1 MCIQNIYRYLK
12 KDSIIFISN
21 NKFDILDKK
30 QSLLYYNNIIYN
42 NNYIYQKLLS
52 PNLYKINYD
61 INKDKKNIIK
71 IDTILNYISK
81 IFRIQ

>member
-1 MCIQNIYRYLK
+1 MRIQNIYRYLK

-21 NKFDILDKK
+21 NKFDIIDQK
-30 QSLLYYNNIIYN
+30 QSLFIYNNIIYN

-52 PNLYKINYD
+52 SNLYKINYD
-61 INKDKKNIIK
+61 SNKDKNNIIK
-71 IDTILNYISK
+71 IDTILNYILK